1 MSERTIG
8 YIVGSISSTSINRRL
23 AKALERLA
31 PEGTTLVEIPIKDLP
46 FYSPDFDADY
56 PQVARDFKQAIED
69 VDGVIIVTPEYS
81 RSLPGVLKNALDWA
95 ARPWGQGSFN
105 GKPTAVIGTSGGGIA
120 TAAAQQH
127 LKAVLSH
134 YNAPTL
140 GQPEGYVQTTPGL
153 FTETGEVTNDQ
164 TAEFLVGYLEAF
176 GALVD
181 RYAGVPVAA
190 CSHRSAV
197 APASFQQIGCPD
209 PVPFMG
215 PGPGHPWC
223 LPGSGR
229 FVSLVPRSLENPP
242 GR

>member
-56 PQVARDFKQAIED
+56 PQVARDFKDAIDD

-81 RSLPGVLKNALDWA
+81 RSIPGVLKNALDWA

-127 LKAVLSH
+127 LKAILSH

-140 GQPEGYVQTTPGL
+140 GQPEGYVQSTPGL
-153 FTETGEVTNDQ
+153 FTDSGEVTNEQ

-181 RYAGVPVAA
+181 RYASVPVAA
-190 CSHRSAV
+190 
-197 APASFQQIGCPD
+197 
-209 PVPFMG
+209 
-215 PGPGHPWC
+215 
-223 LPGSGR
+223 
-229 FVSLVPRSLENPP
+229 
-242 GR
+242 